1 MAFLSRPD
9 GGMVDTGDL
18 KSPGRKAV
26 RVQVPLWAFLQRQ
39 LMIEFYPQSI
49 YYPREAVEAK
59 LVNGELQ
66 ATEKRLFE
74 FAERH
79 RSAIWETAKEDA
91 SEPTDS
97 ILLDNLRAF
106 LLSKGSLHPA
116 YEMGEL
122 IKEIKKE
129 VWYRNENQIKSPN
142 EIAENW
148 KEQYADK
155 WREAR
160 MFEAFILVEHRAEQI
175 LNILRATETE

>member
-1 MAFLSRPD
+1 
-9 GGMVDTGDL
+9 MVDTGDL

-26 RVQVPLWAFLQRQ
+26 RVQVPPWAFLQRQ

-59 LVNGELQ
+59 FASGELQ
-66 ATEKRLFE
+66 ATEKRLLE

-79 RSAIWETAKEDA
+79 RSAIWESALEDS
-91 SEPTDS
+91 SEPTDA

-106 LLSKGSLHPA
+106 LLSIGSIHPA
-116 YEMGEL
+116 FEMGEL

-129 VWYRNENQIKSPN
+129 VWYQNETQDVSPN

-148 KEQYADK
+148 KKTYAIK

-160 MFEAFILVEHRAEQI
+160 MFEAFILIERCSKEI
-175 LNILRATETE
+175 LNILRATGKV

>member
-1 MAFLSRPD
+1 
-9 GGMVDTGDL
+9 MVDTGDL

-26 RVQVPLWAFLQRQ
+26 RVQVPPWAFLQRQ

-59 LVNGELQ
+59 LLSGELL
-66 ATEKRLFE
+66 ATEKRLLE

-79 RSAIWETAKEDA
+79 RLAIWETAKEDA
-91 SEPTDS
+91 SEPTDA

-106 LLSKGSLHPA
+106 LLSKGSIHPA
-116 YEMGEL
+116 FEMGEL

-129 VWYRNENQIKSPN
+129 VWYQNETQKKSPN

-160 MFEAFILVEHRAEQI
+160 MFEAFILIEYRSKEL
-175 LNILRATETE
+175 LNILRSTETV